1 MGIIQNGTEN
11 IARTRLIDH
20 KKIYLT
26 NPDYYTSDPLPQEWL
41 QVFEETQS
49 HYASLLGKSDF
60 SNNSTLFSLNSF
72 DRKF

>member
-49 HYASLLGKSDF
+49 HYASLLGKSDL
-60 SNNSTLFSLNSF
+60 SNNSIFIFIEVFN
-72 DRKF
+72 RKF